1 LTMSVHPYQT
11 EEYRRSLEQL
21 QVIDFVLLELN
32 LYLDTHPG
40 DLQAIQQFNYYV
52 SERMKVAH
60 QFQEQY
66 GPLMNFGHS
75 YSGCPFTWATTP
87 WPWQI

>member
-1 LTMSVHPYQT
+1 MNLELFQT
-11 EEYRRSLEQL
+11 PEYHRDLRQL
-21 QVIDFVLLELN
+21 QEVDFVLLELN

-40 DLQAIQQFNYYV
+40 DAQAIQQFNHYV
-52 SERMKVAH
+52 VERKKVADA
-60 QFQEQY
+60 FQARY

-75 YSGCPFTWATTP
+75 ASGTPFTWVETP